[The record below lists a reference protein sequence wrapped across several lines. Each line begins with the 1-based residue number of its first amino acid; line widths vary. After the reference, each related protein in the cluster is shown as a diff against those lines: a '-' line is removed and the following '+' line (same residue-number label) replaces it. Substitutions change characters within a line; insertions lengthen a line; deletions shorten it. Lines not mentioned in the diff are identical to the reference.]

1 MPRIRKTSPTTGLC
15 QWYVLIQFMVVV
27 VVGFAV
33 LIAKTAPWILKAPV
47 GLVLMAS
54 LYSQGLLLEA
64 QGNLGK
70 NAEIARCAIVV
81 GLIAVLLGVPPSS
94 LPQPLGGAME
104 VGLIRYPSSSAFL
117 TWTCLALLRCLFCSE
132 PTV

>member
-1 MPRIRKTSPTTGLC
+1 LRIQETDFSGVDHRVHNYFC
-15 QWYVLIQFMVVV
+15 LI
-27 VVGFAV
+27 
-33 LIAKTAPWILKAPV
+33 T
-47 GLVLMAS
+47 LVE
-54 LYSQGLLLEA
+54 QGLLLEA